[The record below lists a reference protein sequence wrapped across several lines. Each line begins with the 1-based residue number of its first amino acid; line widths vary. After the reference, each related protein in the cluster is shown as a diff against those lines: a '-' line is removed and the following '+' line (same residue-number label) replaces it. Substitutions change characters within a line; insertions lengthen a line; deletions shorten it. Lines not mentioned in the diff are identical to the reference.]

1 MEWLLDPSI
10 WVGLVTLVVLEVVLG
25 IDNLIFIAIL
35 ADKLPPHQ
43 RDRARVIGLTLALVM
58 RLALLSIMS
67 WLVALTTPIISI
79 GPLAFSWRDLILMA
93 GGFFLLFKGT
103 MELHERVEGRAR
115 LSEQTRVYASFWVI
129 VTQIVVLD
137 AVFSLDSVITAVG
150 MVEHLAVMMLA
161 VTIAIVMMLVAS
173 KALTAFVNAHPTVVV
188 LCLGFLLMIGFSL
201 VAEAFG
207 FAVPKGY
214 LYAAISF
221 SVCIEALNQ
230 LARRNLRRFDTGP
243 TLRIRTAEAVL
254 SMLGKRSLA
263 TEAARTEAA
272 AQDAAGTTPPAF
284 DVQERNMVSGVL
296 TLAERSIHS
305 ILTPRTDV
313 SWVNLEDDG
322 DTIRAQIKAA
332 PHSFFPV
339 CRGALDEVV
348 GIGRAKDM
356 VEDLLTTGQ
365 IQTKRLRE
373 PVIVHESIG
382 ILRLMDTLK
391 RSRGQLVLVTDEFG
405 AIEGLVTPIDVFE
418 AIAGEFPDED
428 EAPDIVAVSEGVW
441 KVDGSADLHHVEQ
454 VLEIEGLINDAADYT
469 TLAGYLL
476 ARFDQLPA
484 VGDACEYPFAD
495 WRYRFEVLQLVGRRI
510 GSVRVARL
518 AAVGESAGDD
528 DMPIASNDD
537 AGTVSH

>member
-1 MEWLLDPSI
+1 MEWLADPSA
-10 WVGLVTLVVLEVVLG
+10 WVGLATLVVLEIVLG

-35 ADKLPPHQ
+35 ADKLPPHE
-43 RDRARVIGLTLALVM
+43 RDRARVLGLSLALVM
-58 RLALLSIMS
+58 RLALLSVMS
-67 WLVALTTPIISI
+67 WLVALTTPIVTLGALS
-79 GPLAFSWRDLILMA
+79 FSWRDVILLA

-103 MELHERVEGRAR
+103 MELHERVEGRPA
-115 LSEQTRVYASFWVI
+115 LAEQARVYASFWVI

-150 MVEHLAVMMLA
+150 MVEHLAVMMAA
-161 VTIAIVMMLVAS
+161 VTIAIVLMLVAS
-173 KALTAFVNAHPTVVV
+173 KPLTNFVNAHPTVVM

-201 VAEAFG
+201 VAESFG

-254 SMLGKRSLA
+254 HMLGKRTLA
-263 TEAARTEAA
+263 TEAQRSEAA
-272 AQDAAGTTPPAF
+272 ADAARDTAPTF

-296 TLAERSIHS
+296 TLAERSVHS
-305 ILTPRTDV
+305 ILTPRTDI
-313 SWVNLEDDG
+313 SWLNIEDDAA
-322 DTIRAQIKAA
+322 TLRAQINAA

-339 CRGALDEVV
+339 CRGALDEVI

-428 EAPDIVAVSEGVW
+428 EVPDIVAVSDGIW
-441 KVDGSADLHHVEQ
+441 RVDGAADLHHVEQ
-454 VLEIEGLINDAADYT
+454 VLEIEGLLNDAADYT

-484 VGDACEYPFAD
+484 VGDACDLDFAD

-510 GSVRVARL
+510 GSVRIERSL
-518 AAVGESAGDD
+518 AQRGDAAAET
-528 DMPIASNDD
+528 ASD
-537 AGTVSH
+537 AAHASDT